1 MLYEGKVAVVTGGAS
16 GFGAGVAERLAAEGA
31 SVVVTDVDAEG
42 GRAVA
47 EATGG
52 VFVEADV
59 SRPESS
65 EEMVE
70 VATEEFGGVDVAFL
84 NAGIGTGCGLAEHF
98 DLDSYRRAMGVNL
111 DGVVFGINAVV
122 PAMRERGGGQIVAT
136 SSLAGLTAVPMDPIY
151 AANKHAVVGLVRS
164 LGPVFVQERIHL
176 NAICPGFADTRII
189 EPLREMLEGEE
200 IPIIPVAVVV
210 DAVMGLL
217 QSGESGQCR
226 FVQAGREP
234 EDFRFRNVPGAR

>member
-1 MLYEGKVAVVTGGAS
+1 
-16 GFGAGVAERLAAEGA
+16 
-31 SVVVTDVDAEG
+31 
-42 GRAVA
+42 
-47 EATGG
+47 
-52 VFVEADV
+52 
-59 SRPESS
+59 
-65 EEMVE
+65 
-70 VATEEFGGVDVAFL
+70 
-84 NAGIGTGCGLAEHF
+84 
-98 DLDSYRRAMGVNL
+98 MGVNL

-176 NAICPGFADTRII
+176 NAICPGFADTKII
-189 EPLREMLEGEE
+189 EPLREMLEGEQ

-210 DAVMGLL
+210 DAVMALL